1 MLFEEIGGLGS
12 ERAVRLVARLA
23 FGAGGVADVSA
34 DPVGG
39 GSSGLSDEVAAVS
52 TGVLRLIKKGLAKI
66 RLRDQDLPHVRGGWY

>member
-1 MLFEEIGGLGS
+1 MVTSLTFS
-12 ERAVRLVARLA
+12 TV
-23 FGAGGVADVSA
+23 GVTNVSA
-34 DPVGG
+34 DPIGG